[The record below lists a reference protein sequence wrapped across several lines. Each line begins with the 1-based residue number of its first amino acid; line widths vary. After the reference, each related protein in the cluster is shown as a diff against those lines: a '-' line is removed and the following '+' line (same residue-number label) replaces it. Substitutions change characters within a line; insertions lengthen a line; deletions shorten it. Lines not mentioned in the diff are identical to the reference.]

1 MASGTDDLFD
11 DLADGQVAIEAG
23 LAGGAEAARHRAA
36 GLGRHA
42 DGRAV
47 VVVHQ
52 HGLDLV
58 TVVQAPQPLDRVA
71 VVADRLDL
79 GGERER
85 EFVGEAGPEG
95 LGEVGEIVDLLA
107 PLVDAGPH
115 LVESVT
121 GLAVEQGGEFV
132 PIRVVP
138 QHGCVAMR
146 PADDIE

>member
-1 MASGTDDLFD
+1 MASGPDDLFD

-58 TVVQAPQPLDRVA
+58 SVVESPQPLDRVA

-85 EFVGEAGPEG
+85 EFVGKAGPER

-107 PLVDAGPH
+107 PLMDAGPD
-115 LVESVT
+115 LVEPVP

-138 QHGCVAMR
+138 QHRRLAMG